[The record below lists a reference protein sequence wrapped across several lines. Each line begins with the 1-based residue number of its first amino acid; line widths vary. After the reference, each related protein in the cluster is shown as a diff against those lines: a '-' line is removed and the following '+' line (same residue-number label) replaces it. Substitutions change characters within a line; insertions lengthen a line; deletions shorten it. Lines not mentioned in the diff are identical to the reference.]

1 MNGDQN
7 GQQELEKF
15 LLNIQCLDALR
26 EWSEKFNLFDMLK
39 ISKTEIRHSNMLA
52 WLLDSKGNH
61 GLGDGVLR
69 LFVRELIQQEQA
81 PLTQEEKFDALLMSL
96 DDFAILR
103 EHQHTDILAVSQKE
117 NFLICIE
124 NKIFS
129 KEHDSQL
136 PRYYDE
142 IKKAYPSY
150 TCLFVYLTPNKDLP
164 SEKEDQRFWQSIGY
178 DEVIKIINAAKEG
191 KNLAPDVDMVIRH
204 YIESV
209 ERYVMGDK
217 ELEKRCREI
226 YAKHK
231 YALDLIF
238 EYRDDNARRLF
249 DHIIEWCKE
258 KRGKKEIFFIEDL
271 AKKGEIPFTTKAM
284 DALLPPFAEPVSCW
298 NDKNMYRY
306 AFINRNNG
314 QSLGLKLIVNSQ
326 NLSDE
331 QLMHCT
337 ALASKLKSKEK
348 RNPGWTWWF
357 LKSWKIPVPEL
368 GLPEEEYQKRLFQ
381 VLDETFEK
389 LKRMEKM

>member
-26 EWSEKFNLFDMLK
+26 EWSEKFNLFDMLR
-39 ISKTEIRHSNMLA
+39 ISQTEIRHSNMLA
-52 WLLDSKGNH
+52 WLLDPKGNH

-69 LFVRELIQQEQA
+69 RFIRELVQQEQA

-117 NFLICIE
+117 HFLVCIE

-136 PRYYDE
+136 SRYYDE

-150 TCLFVYLTPNKDLP
+150 TCLFVYLTPSKDLP
-164 SEKEDQRFWQSIGY
+164 SEEEDQRFWQPIGY
-178 DEVIKIINAAKEG
+178 DEIIKIINEAKEG
-191 KNLAPDVDMVIRH
+191 KTLAPDVDMVIRH

-238 EYRDDNARRLF
+238 EYRDDNSRQVSEHIKAWCRKNKELLF
-249 DHIIEWCKE
+249 D
-258 KRGKKEIFFIEDL
+258 EDM
-271 AKKGEIPFTTKAM
+271 ATKGEIPFTTETM
-284 DALLPPFAEPVSCW
+284 NGQLPPFPEPRSW
-298 NDKNMYRY
+298 WGDQNMYRY
-306 AFINRNNG
+306 AFINRSGG
-314 QSLGLKLIVNSQ
+314 QSLWLKLIVNRQGLTS
-326 NLSDE
+326 E
-331 QLMHCT
+331 QIKRCEI
-337 ALASKLKSKEK
+337 LADRIGGKKKSGE
-348 RNPGWTWWF
+348 WTWWT
-357 LKSWKIPVPEL
+357 LKSWKIDMPKMDPT
-368 GLPEEEYQKRLFQ
+368 EEEYQEQLFKK
-381 VLDETFEK
+381 LDKVFEE
-389 LKRMEKM
+389 LKKKEKS